1 MRHRGKLWHVWT
13 CCSAACFT
21 KTCRAAVTCWFVG
34 GDFRQVLLVMPHS
47 AREDIV
53 GHSIKSANLW
63 INGLVSVHSLA
74 TNMRARGDEE
84 WREYLLR
91 VGDGTEP
98 VCESISPF
106 AVRVPDRILAPRQWT
121 HADLARRIFPA
132 RLPQLNK
139 APSPIARQ
147 SCFNFGANGLC
158 SLQRTPWWMK

>member
-1 MRHRGKLWHVWT
+1 MAPREALECVDMLLRDLLQNNLPFGGKVLVL
-13 CCSAACFT
+13 
-21 KTCRAAVTCWFVG
+21 G
-34 GDFRQVLLVMPHS
+34 GDFRQVLPVMPHS

-63 INGLVSVHSLA
+63 IHGSVSVHSLA

-91 VGDGTEP
+91 VGDGAEP

-121 HADLARRIFPA
+121 HADLARHIFLGW
-132 RLPQLNK
+132 LPQLNK

-147 SCFNFGANGLC
+147 S
-158 SLQRTPWWMK
+158 